1 MWPAAAPLHPMPTRL
16 RSLRNISLFFNQN
29 IMCEVSGRTRVDW
42 NPQLK
47 KFRLVYLWSAAPQTS
62 GCRETP
68 GGCEN
73 ADSGMVGLAWGPR
86 FCILYKFQ
94 GDDSD
99 MLVCRP
105 HFGLQ
110 RCIFWVRKY
119 KIKNSVILQLSIITW
134 KNDYLFK
141 SHYVPLL

>member
-1 MWPAAAPLHPMPTRL
+1 MHATFVHMIGAGAALTRVPLNFKKESDKCDRQQHPFHPMPTRL

-110 RCIFWVRKY
+110 RCIF
-119 KIKNSVILQLSIITW
+119 
-134 KNDYLFK
+134 
-141 SHYVPLL
+141 